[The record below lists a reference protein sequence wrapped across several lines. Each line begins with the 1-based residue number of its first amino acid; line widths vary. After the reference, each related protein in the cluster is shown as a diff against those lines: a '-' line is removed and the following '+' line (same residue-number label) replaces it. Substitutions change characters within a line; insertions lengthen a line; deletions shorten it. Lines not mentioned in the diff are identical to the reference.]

1 MRMHMVVLVVGRIN
15 LRRRRRQGCPH
26 LALHLCEVGEKACG
40 AEEEQWAVVVV
51 GVVVVAVTL
60 LEEALGQTT
69 YQLKEE
75 DTLRREQRRAPGS

>member
-26 LALHLCEVGEKACG
+26 LALHCEIDEKASVE
-40 AEEEQWAVVVV
+40 EEEQWAVVVV